1 MDLPYEHAQKITFT
15 RRKVPVS
22 PEYRPLTKIAQIV
35 LVLSM
40 ASRGNSAN
48 LLKFQLLNWAFKSKE
63 RDKVLLMLIQDP
75 LITPPLINMDPS
87 VNRALQFAIA
97 DKLISFSESTGKF
110 TLSAKGTDFAKAINK
125 EADILIEE
133 KALLTKIGLKITDKV
148 ISTLFK
154 ERLV

>member
-1 MDLPYEHAQKITFT
+1 MDMPYENAKRITFT

-48 LLKFQLLNWAFKSKE
+48 LLKFQLLNWAFKTKE
-63 RDKVLLMLIQDP
+63 RDRVLLMLIQDP
-75 LITPPLINMDPS
+75 LITTPLINMDPS
-87 VNRALQFAIA
+87 VNRALQFAVA

-110 TLSAKGTDFAKAINK
+110 TLCAKGKEFAESINK
-125 EADILIEE
+125 ETDILIEE
-133 KALLTKIGLKITDKV
+133 KALLTKIGLKVTDKV

-154 ERLV
+154 ERLI

>member
-35 LVLSM
+35 LVLAM

-87 VNRALQFAIA
+87 VNRALQFATA

-110 TLSAKGTDFAKAINK
+110 TLSAKGLDFAKAINK

-133 KALLTKIGLKITDKV
+133 KTLLTKIGLKVTDKV

>member
-1 MDLPYEHAQKITFT
+1 MDLPYEHAKRITFT

-63 RDKVLLMLIQDP
+63 RDTVLLMLIQDP
-75 LITPPLINMDPS
+75 LVTPPLINMDPS
-87 VNRALQFAIA
+87 VNRALQFAVA

-110 TLSAKGTDFAKAINK
+110 TLSTKGTEFAKAIIK
-125 EADILIEE
+125 ESSILISE
-133 KALLTKIGLKITDKV
+133 KALLSKIGLKVTDKV